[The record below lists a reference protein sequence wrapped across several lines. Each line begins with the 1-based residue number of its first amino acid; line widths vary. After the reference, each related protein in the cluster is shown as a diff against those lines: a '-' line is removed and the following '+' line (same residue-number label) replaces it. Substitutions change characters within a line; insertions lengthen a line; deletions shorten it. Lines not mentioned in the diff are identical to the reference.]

1 VEGFSGLYRGLGMK
15 LISQSVGHFASRK
28 AARLIQEADEKQ
40 ETVKKNDQMKG
51 LNLLFKMTTNRI
63 HSRCWG
69 VLLSHPF
76 HVMGVRC
83 MAQFV
88 GGCFRL
94 KTLLDLFS

>member
-1 VEGFSGLYRGLGMK
+1 MK

-88 GGCFRL
+88 GGETRYRY
-94 KTLLDLFS
+94 LFVVNFCSD